1 MANGLS
7 KATALPAISVGLAV
21 SILVATWVAG
31 ARFERMERADTQ
43 ALTEITS
50 VSERQRRY
58 IGTSGVLTE
67 QLESLDARLAELEK
81 EMALLKLRLQI
92 DAN

>member
-1 MANGLS
+1 MANGIS

>member
-58 IGTSGVLTE
+58 IGTSGVLTQ
-67 QLESLDARLAELEK
+67 QLENLDARLAELEK

>member
-1 MANGLS
+1 MANGIS
-7 KATALPAISVGLAV
+7 KATALPSISVGLAV